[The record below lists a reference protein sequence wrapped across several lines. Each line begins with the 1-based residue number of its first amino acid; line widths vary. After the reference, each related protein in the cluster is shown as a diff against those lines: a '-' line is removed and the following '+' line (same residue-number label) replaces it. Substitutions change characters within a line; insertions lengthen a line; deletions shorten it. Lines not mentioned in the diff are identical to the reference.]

1 MSRMTLYDFIVALES
16 QVRYIDDA
24 AEIALEAASKTT
36 HSFYV
41 SRIFEH
47 GLNNKL
53 SPLGTYSSRETN
65 FFRWNFLPKNYNKFK
80 PTGYFFEKGRTLA
93 YMTLKG
99 YKQLKAI
106 QGLKNDRVNL
116 TYTGELKRNFIQ
128 MPKTSRGYKG
138 NKRRAVVIDNSTISN
153 PSWDTP
159 KIPKGKTNT
168 NKVIKLMKQYK
179 SAFIEHSLQE
189 QHMFI
194 GHFNRRFIQLNF
206 QKTKWELEN
215 TDYFNYLR

>member
-24 AEIALEAASKTT
+24 AQIALEAASNTT

-41 SRIFEH
+41 SRIFER
-47 GLNNKL
+47 GLDNELN
-53 SPLGTYSSRETN
+53 PIGTYSTRKTN

-80 PTGYFFEKGRTLA
+80 PSGYFSEKGRTLA
-93 YMTLKG
+93 YMTLNG

-106 QGLKNDRVNL
+106 QGLRSDTVNF
-116 TYTGELKRNFIQ
+116 TYTGALKRNFSQ
-128 MPKTSRGYKG
+128 MPKKANAYKG

-168 NKVIKLMKQYK
+168 NKVIKLTQQYR
-179 SAFIEHSLQE
+179 SMFIKHSSQE
-189 QHMFI
+189 KHMFAS
-194 GHFNRRFIQLNF
+194 HFNRRFIQLNF
-206 QKTKWELEN
+206 QKTKWEL
-215 TDYFNYLR
+215 TTSDLR